1 MPKRGS
7 PTTPTQYTPRCVL
20 TICEESELEFRK
32 KNGKLFRI
40 TSSNIIIEEESNDVS
55 FENKSEVTIE
65 IAKIEVKITLG
76 SEF

>member
-40 TSSNIIIEEESNDVS
+40 TSSIIEEESNDVS